1 MKTLITLTN
10 KQLKLNKKRTKTT
23 LISIILT
30 SMLLFFIG
38 IGASTIRKQ
47 NITEALK
54 SSGDFHVQFEDLD
67 YQSIKILQEDKKIK
81 SIKCTQKKEEIPIKL
96 NNNEDTVLNI
106 FTYNKELKEYVTL
119 IKGSEPQ
126 NNNEILISNNL
137 AKELNLD
144 LEGMIHN
151 YKIVG
156 IYNENKLIQEYHY
169 DTLKSIYKPVAFT
182 KEFLDQSN
190 AHTYF
195 FITYKSYFNIY
206 DKIEKTA
213 TKLNLEREVKNK
225 SESFKNTNINTSLLV
240 AYGAYQ
246 NKLDQFRIYFY
257 LGIVLSIMSVFCFL
271 IIYNSFE
278 ISLIERKKELG
289 RLKCIGA
296 TKKQIYKMLLYEA
309 SLVGSLGIII
319 GFGLSLGLMELILLF
334 INQTLKTILPLP
346 FKLNLEISFLI
357 FSVLFIILTIFLSVR
372 KPAKTASHVPP
383 IQTIRNTETNLK
395 IKKFSYPLIK
405 KISGAIGELAYKN
418 IKRNSNKFLLITT
431 SLTISFVLFIVGST
445 FINYF
450 LEQTKN
456 TFHHSFDID
465 ITLFDNEEKEN
476 QKIIE
481 EIKNIKLMDDYVE
494 SKIAFLYFQ
503 GEEEFLNPEYLNQ
516 NHHYHTL
523 SLVGLDEENYQK
535 YKKELGLKDDR
546 MILYNLKEIK
556 KNNESETIEAFKD
569 NLERIKICE
578 IEIQDQENTTQYI
591 THEPYLTLENLYLTN
606 KNYLNKFN
614 TLTLVVDLKQFNYLV
629 TNFISKNTKN
639 FSSITNETYED
650 YLKKYWKI
658 EINSRKFKKLDDE
671 INQIVKK
678 YASNHIQYENRALE
692 NYEIYLLYLVIK
704 GLLYFILLFIALISI
719 LSMFNTLSSNINLR
733 KMEFSILR
741 SLGMSQKNLNKMIQL
756 ESFFLI
762 IKTLMIGLPISL
774 TLIYLLIEVSKLNSK
789 KNALIMLFSTKY
801 LILAT
806 LSVLVIIL
814 IVMRYSVKKIKN
826 TNIIESIKNENI

>member
-106 FTYNKELKEYVTL
+106 FTYNEELKEYVTL

-137 AKELNLD
+137 AEELNLD

-246 NKLDQFRIYFY
+246 NKLDQLRIYFY

-278 ISLIERKKELG
+278 ISLIERKKERG

-334 INQTLKTILPLP
+334 IN
-346 FKLNLEISFLI
+346 
-357 FSVLFIILTIFLSVR
+357 
-372 KPAKTASHVPP
+372 
-383 IQTIRNTETNLK
+383 
-395 IKKFSYPLIK
+395 
-405 KISGAIGELAYKN
+405 
-418 IKRNSNKFLLITT
+418 
-431 SLTISFVLFIVGST
+431 
-445 FINYF
+445 
-450 LEQTKN
+450 
-456 TFHHSFDID
+456 
-465 ITLFDNEEKEN
+465 
-476 QKIIE
+476 
-481 EIKNIKLMDDYVE
+481 
-494 SKIAFLYFQ
+494 
-503 GEEEFLNPEYLNQ
+503 
-516 NHHYHTL
+516 
-523 SLVGLDEENYQK
+523 
-535 YKKELGLKDDR
+535 
-546 MILYNLKEIK
+546 
-556 KNNESETIEAFKD
+556 
-569 NLERIKICE
+569 
-578 IEIQDQENTTQYI
+578 
-591 THEPYLTLENLYLTN
+591 
-606 KNYLNKFN
+606 
-614 TLTLVVDLKQFNYLV
+614 
-629 TNFISKNTKN
+629 
-639 FSSITNETYED
+639 
-650 YLKKYWKI
+650 
-658 EINSRKFKKLDDE
+658 
-671 INQIVKK
+671 
-678 YASNHIQYENRALE
+678 
-692 NYEIYLLYLVIK
+692 
-704 GLLYFILLFIALISI
+704 
-719 LSMFNTLSSNINLR
+719 
-733 KMEFSILR
+733 
-741 SLGMSQKNLNKMIQL
+741 
-756 ESFFLI
+756 
-762 IKTLMIGLPISL
+762 
-774 TLIYLLIEVSKLNSK
+774 
-789 KNALIMLFSTKY
+789 
-801 LILAT
+801 
-806 LSVLVIIL
+806 
-814 IVMRYSVKKIKN
+814 
-826 TNIIESIKNENI
+826 